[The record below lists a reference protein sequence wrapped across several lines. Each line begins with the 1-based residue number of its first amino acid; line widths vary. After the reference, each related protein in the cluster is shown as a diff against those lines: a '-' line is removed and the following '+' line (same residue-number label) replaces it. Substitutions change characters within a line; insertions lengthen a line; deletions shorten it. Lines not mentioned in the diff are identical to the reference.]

1 MRESL
6 DWTGQR
12 SSVQAGDLVYVSRP
26 AHGYRFAYTS
36 DLALADTE
44 VADIG
49 LVTDVRT
56 TGDVRVLIGDSQV
69 WTVVSRCTKVQG
81 TST

>member
-1 MRESL
+1 MSESL

-12 SSVQAGDLVYVSRP
+12 SGLQAGDLVYVNRP

-36 DLALADTE
+36 DPLALADTE

-56 TGDVRVLIGDSQV
+56 SGAVRVLIGDSQV
-69 WTVVSRCTKVQG
+69 WTAVSRCTKVPNEL
-81 TST
+81 

>member
-1 MRESL
+1 MSESL
-6 DWTGQR
+6 DWTGHR
-12 SSVQAGDLVYVSRP
+12 SSLQAGDLVYVNRP
-26 AHGYRFAYTS
+26 AHGYRFAYIS

-44 VADIG
+44 VTDIG
-49 LVTDVRT
+49 VVTDVRT
-56 TGDVRVLIGDSQV
+56 TGDVRVLICDSQV

>member
-1 MRESL
+1 LSESL
-6 DWTGQR
+6 DWTGHR
-12 SSVQAGDLVYVSRP
+12 SSLQAGDLVYVNRP

-44 VADIG
+44 VTDIG
-49 LVTDVRT
+49 VVTDVRT
-56 TGDVRVLIGDSQV
+56 TGDVRVLICDSQV

>member
-1 MRESL
+1 LSESL
-6 DWTGQR
+6 DWTGHR
-12 SSVQAGDLVYVSRP
+12 SSLQAGDLVYVNRP
-26 AHGYRFAYTS
+26 AHGYRFAYIS

-44 VADIG
+44 VTDIG
-49 LVTDVRT
+49 VVTDVRT